1 MEVKFANTF
10 SNSLKKIIE
19 RERWYWKIWDFLRYD
34 FPRFLKNIWIFRK
47 ALYNHRW
54 WSGHYTV
61 FHFME
66 ISISDIVKN
75 VDEKGNEVRE
85 SSEKKIRKM
94 RRVVEILEH
103 FRKEDFIDL
112 AEQDLGINLISI
124 DLEFESNDDDT
135 FSLVDNES
143 EEEKEHNRKIYNKS
157 TEIEESMYNELWEI
171 LKGQD
176 YSKFEKE
183 PEGTP
188 QDKLHDHWQNQF
200 DGSGIRGW
208 WD

>member
-10 SNSLKKIIE
+10 SDSLKKIIE

-54 WSGHYTV
+54 WSGHHTV

-112 AEQDLGINLISI
+112 AEQDLGINLISR

>member
-1 MEVKFANTF
+1 
-10 SNSLKKIIE
+10 
-19 RERWYWKIWDFLRYD
+19 
-34 FPRFLKNIWIFRK
+34 
-47 ALYNHRW
+47 
-54 WSGHYTV
+54 
-61 FHFME
+61 
-66 ISISDIVKN
+66 
-75 VDEKGNEVRE
+75 
-85 SSEKKIRKM
+85 M

>member
-10 SNSLKKIIE
+10 SDSLKKIIE

-112 AEQDLGINLISI
+112 AEQYLGINLISR

>member
-1 MEVKFANTF
+1 
-10 SNSLKKIIE
+10 
-19 RERWYWKIWDFLRYD
+19 
-34 FPRFLKNIWIFRK
+34 
-47 ALYNHRW
+47 
-54 WSGHYTV
+54 
-61 FHFME
+61 ME

-112 AEQDLGINLISI
+112 AEQDLGINLISR

-200 DGSGIRGW
+200 DGTGIRGW